1 MKTYQLLTFRD
12 LGGIK
17 TVDGKTVKHHR
28 LLRSAQPVKL
38 SADDVEMLKAHNLK
52 SIVDFR
58 TTPEVTTDPIDTI
71 DGVSYTHIDIMGK
84 NGAQAADRSS
94 WMKMLSQ
101 DLAAV
106 ELGFTETYKEFA
118 TSESSRE
125 GYGEFL
131 RVCANLEH
139 GAILFHCAA
148 GKDRTGL
155 AAAIILR
162 LLGVSEDD
170 IHLDYLKT
178 MEFHEQIASP
188 YLEKAKASGMTEQ
201 QLESMKVIMGVKK
214 EFLSAAISTAV
225 EQYGS
230 FENYVIKGLGVQL
243 DEIER
248 IRNLYLE

>member
-1 MKTYQLLTFRD
+1 MKNYQLVNFRD
-12 LGGIK
+12 LGGLR
-17 TVDGKTVKHHR
+17 TAEGKTVKHNR

-38 SADDVEMLKAHNLK
+38 SADDVEMLRTHNLK

-58 TTPEVTTDPIDTI
+58 TTHETTTDPIDTI
-71 DGVSYTHIDIMGK
+71 DGVSYNHIDIMGK
-84 NGAQAADRSS
+84 NGAQAADPNT

-101 DLAAV
+101 DLNAV
-106 ELGFTETYKEFA
+106 ELQFIETYKEFA
-118 TSESSRE
+118 VSESSRE

-131 RVCANLEH
+131 RVCANLED

-162 LLGVSEDD
+162 LLGVSEDE
-170 IHLDYLKT
+170 IHSDYLKT
-178 MEFHEQIASP
+178 MEFQEQIATP
-188 YLEKAKASGMTEQ
+188 HIEKAKVAGMTEK
-201 QLESMKVIMGVKK
+201 QLESMKVLMGVKK
-214 EFLSAAISTAV
+214 EFLSAALSIAV

-230 FENYVIKGLGVQL
+230 FENYVINGLGIQL